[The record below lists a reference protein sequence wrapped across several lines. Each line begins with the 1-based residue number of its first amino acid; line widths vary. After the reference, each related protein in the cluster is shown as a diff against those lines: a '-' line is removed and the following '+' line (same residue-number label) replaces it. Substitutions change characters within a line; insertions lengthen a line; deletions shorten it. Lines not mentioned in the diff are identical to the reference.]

1 MAAVLSPHGRRGD
14 MERETVFRVAPRAGG
29 AFSSPPY
36 PSSYHAAKRLLN
48 GGAEPPAVSVNILEE

>member
-1 MAAVLSPHGRRGD
+1 